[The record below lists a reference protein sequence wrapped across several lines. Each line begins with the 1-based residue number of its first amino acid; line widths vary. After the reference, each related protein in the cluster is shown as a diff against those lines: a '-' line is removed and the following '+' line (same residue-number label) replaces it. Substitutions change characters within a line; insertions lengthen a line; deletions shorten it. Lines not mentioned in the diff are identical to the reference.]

1 MANVKTRIIQ
11 KHDSSANWAKATT
24 FVPLKGEIIIYD
36 DLGKIKIGDGA
47 AKVNDLPFANEGTI
61 TGIKMNG
68 ASKGTSGVV
77 DLGTVITAHQDISGK
92 QDKLSTV
99 QLNAVNSG
107 ITSAKVEQYNG
118 YNTTI
123 SNHTTRLTT
132 LEGKPGLDKTGTVS
146 SIKINGTTKTPTNG
160 VVDLGTVITSH
171 QSLDGKQDKLTA
183 AQLNAVNSGITSDK
197 VKAYDGYSG
206 TINKQGNRLDA
217 LEAKP
222 GLDKVGT
229 ITSINNQTPDSQGN
243 IALNIPSPVSEATV
257 SGWGFTKNTGTY
269 SKPSGGIP
277 KTDLA
282 SAVQTSLTNA
292 DNAVKKVKINGAEK
306 APTNGVVDLGNI
318 LPNIILTTNTGMF
331 VSSMSFTQATGNEIF
346 AAITKLGL
354 KVGSHFMLND
364 GSANWANATIYS
376 LNSTSCTFRATL
388 FDAAQIR
395 LYNFTVNNNSSGN
408 SIAFSYLLPPVSS
421 YNESTRNPVAGQT
434 IYSDLAQKVNTST
447 TIAGKALTSNISAA
461 DLRTALN
468 VENGANKTIVE
479 SYFDAN
485 STHPIENQ
493 LITKNFQGV
502 KLDCDLNQLWQL
514 NTECELQTNNVI
526 QYVHA
531 LHHEKLTSGRPAQ
544 IYLFDD
550 NGNIYTFDGANPDDL
565 SQFVYLFHTTRYE
578 NDAVIT
584 YNLTIKENN
593 GMVMLTKADNSLLC
607 FDVDTDIFNGAMPTE
622 ENYTKLFNWVQT
634 NNLHKTFASFN
645 ISYQKRIGTFFV
657 QYAKQ
662 IGDNTYEY
670 FILVGGGFGNP
681 NNGLV
686 EIVLTVSTTSNIN
699 NLENNY
705 FAKKTDIP
713 NTNSFVKTSNAQ
725 TITGQKTFSQTRNT
739 APIKVINWSGDA
751 QNQIELE
758 IRAHGLKY
766 FYNNGNYYETL
777 SFPEKGGA
785 DGNSLTLATTDDLIH
800 SYKTYTRSTS
810 GLSSSSYS
818 TAWNVLSQIP
828 TEFKVGR
835 TVIFQISSGPYGTPS
850 IDVNKSVFVW
860 YIDDLTQGAWN
871 FQTETSSSTSYT
883 NISIDGGVNLR
894 MSTYAND
901 FSISV
906 YGRNGNSTPLKLEY
920 WVLGA

>member
-364 GSANWANATIYS
+364 GSAN
-376 LNSTSCTFRATL
+376 
-388 FDAAQIR
+388 
-395 LYNFTVNNNSSGN
+395 
-408 SIAFSYLLPPVSS
+408 
-421 YNESTRNPVAGQT
+421 
-434 IYSDLAQKVNTST
+434 
-447 TIAGKALTSNISAA
+447 
-461 DLRTALN
+461 
-468 VENGANKTIVE
+468 
-479 SYFDAN
+479 
-485 STHPIENQ
+485 
-493 LITKNFQGV
+493 
-502 KLDCDLNQLWQL
+502 
-514 NTECELQTNNVI
+514 
-526 QYVHA
+526 
-531 LHHEKLTSGRPAQ
+531 
-544 IYLFDD
+544 
-550 NGNIYTFDGANPDDL
+550 
-565 SQFVYLFHTTRYE
+565 
-578 NDAVIT
+578 
-584 YNLTIKENN
+584 
-593 GMVMLTKADNSLLC
+593 
-607 FDVDTDIFNGAMPTE
+607 
-622 ENYTKLFNWVQT
+622 
-634 NNLHKTFASFN
+634 
-645 ISYQKRIGTFFV
+645 
-657 QYAKQ
+657 
-662 IGDNTYEY
+662 
-670 FILVGGGFGNP
+670 
-681 NNGLV
+681 
-686 EIVLTVSTTSNIN
+686 
-699 NLENNY
+699 
-705 FAKKTDIP
+705 
-713 NTNSFVKTSNAQ
+713 
-725 TITGQKTFSQTRNT
+725 
-739 APIKVINWSGDA
+739 
-751 QNQIELE
+751 
-758 IRAHGLKY
+758 
-766 FYNNGNYYETL
+766 
-777 SFPEKGGA
+777 
-785 DGNSLTLATTDDLIH
+785 
-800 SYKTYTRSTS
+800 
-810 GLSSSSYS
+810 
-818 TAWNVLSQIP
+818 
-828 TEFKVGR
+828 
-835 TVIFQISSGPYGTPS
+835 
-850 IDVNKSVFVW
+850 
-860 YIDDLTQGAWN
+860 
-871 FQTETSSSTSYT
+871 
-883 NISIDGGVNLR
+883 
-894 MSTYAND
+894 
-901 FSISV
+901 
-906 YGRNGNSTPLKLEY
+906 
-920 WVLGA
+920 